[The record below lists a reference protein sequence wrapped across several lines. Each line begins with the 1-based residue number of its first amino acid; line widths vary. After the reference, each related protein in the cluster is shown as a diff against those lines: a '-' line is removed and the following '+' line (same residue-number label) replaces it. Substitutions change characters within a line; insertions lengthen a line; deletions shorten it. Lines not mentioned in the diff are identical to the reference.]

1 MNTTN
6 TNTTIA
12 AIVTTLASIAAY
24 FGFNAPAEVVNAI
37 ITVGTGITMLL
48 AHKSL
53 QNTLTY
59 CGAAVLIV
67 LTYVSGLT
75 GGALHAVIGGI
86 IAVAGYF
93 LKDAQGN

>member
-6 TNTTIA
+6 NNTTIA

-37 ITVGTGITMLL
+37 ITIGTGITMLL

-53 QNTLTY
+53 QNVLTY
-59 CGAAVLIV
+59 CGAAILIM

-75 GGALHAVIGGI
+75 GGALHAVVGGI

-93 LKDAQGN
+93 LKDVKEN

>member
-6 TNTTIA
+6 NNTTIA
-12 AIVTTLASIAAY
+12 AVVTTLASIAAH

-37 ITVGTGITMLL
+37 ITLGIGITMLL

-53 QNTLTY
+53 QNVLTY
-59 CGAAVLIV
+59 SGAAILVV

-75 GGALHAVIGGI
+75 GGALHAAIGGI

-93 LKDAQGN
+93 LKDAQKQ